1 MTRFADL
8 HIHTYYSDS
17 TYTPEEVLQNAV
29 AAGVDCIAVTDH
41 DTVEGVQPVKDLT
54 TRYGVEVLSG
64 VELSAE
70 EEGRDIHILGY
81 CIDCQNSA
89 LLSALRHFQDIR
101 IERIHIMLE
110 KLAVMGVHDITFE
123 EVDAQTKAD
132 VVGRLHLAQLLISKG
147 WAADHREAFAKYL
160 GEGAPAYVRKS
171 RLKVREAIDLIHQA
185 GGAAVLAHPMVTG
198 VDHLIPRFTRDGLDG
213 LEVYY
218 PHTHETITQY
228 YERKAD
234 KYGLLKTGGSDAHGQ
249 HKHHTYIGKLKI
261 PYVLV
266 EQMKERLETH

>member
-1 MTRFADL
+1 MTRSADL

-29 AAGVDCIAVTDH
+29 ASGLDCIAITDH
-41 DTVEGVQPVKDLT
+41 DTVEGVQPVIDLT
-54 TRYGVEVLSG
+54 PHYAVEVVPG
-64 VELSAE
+64 VELSSE

-81 CIDCQNSA
+81 FIDCQNSV

-101 IERIHIMLE
+101 IQRIHVMLE
-110 KLAVMGVHDITFE
+110 KLAEMGIHDITFE

-132 VVGRLHLAQLLISKG
+132 VVGRLHLAQLLIRKG

-160 GEGAPAYVRKS
+160 GDGAPAYVKKS
-171 RLKVREAIDLIHQA
+171 RLNVREAIDLIHQA
-185 GGAAVLAHPMVTG
+185 GGVAVLAHPMVTS
-198 VDHLIPRFTRDGLDG
+198 VDHLIPRFAREGLDG

-218 PHTHETITQY
+218 PHTHQTITQY
-228 YERKAD
+228 YEHKAD
-234 KYGLLKTGGSDAHGQ
+234 KHGLLKTGGSDAHGQ

-261 PYVLV
+261 PYELV
-266 EQMKERLETH
+266 DQMKERLKAR